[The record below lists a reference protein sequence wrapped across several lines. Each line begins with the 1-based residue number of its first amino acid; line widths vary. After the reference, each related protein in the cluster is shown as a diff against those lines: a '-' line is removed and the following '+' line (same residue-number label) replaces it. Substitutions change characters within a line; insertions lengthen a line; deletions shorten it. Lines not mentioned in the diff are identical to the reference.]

1 MDKRWI
7 LNKKADFESVER
19 LSKELNINKKLV
31 SLLFSRGVTTFDEA
45 KQFFRP
51 KLEHLHNPFLMKDM
65 DKAVERVLLAV
76 EKGEKIMVYGD
87 YDVDGTTAVSLLYT
101 FLKFFYKN
109 VEFYIP
115 DRYNEGYG
123 ISFKGIDYAESAG
136 AGLMIA
142 LDCGIKAV
150 DKVLYAKEKG
160 IEFIICDH
168 HRPGDSIPEAV
179 AVLDAKQEDCNYPF
193 KELSGCGVGFKLAQ
207 AIASKNNI
215 PEEKVFSLIDLVVV
229 SIAADIVP
237 MVGENRVLAYYGL
250 KKINSEPS
258 NGICSILKSA
268 GVLPSEDKASK
279 FYFSKE
285 ITISDLVFSLG
296 PRINAAGRIENATN
310 SVRLLISTNTEYA
323 EKLGAQINELNSTR
337 RDLDTNITKEAIEQI
352 EQNIQNTNKKT
363 TVVFNPEWHKGVIGI
378 VASRLIEK
386 FYKPTIV
393 FTRSGD
399 LITGSARSIKG
410 FDIYDAIDNSSY
422 MLEHFGGHTYAA
434 GLALKPEKLDLF
446 KAEFEKYADENLSEE
461 LMTPEIVI
469 DEELDVSD
477 VNLKFFKILKQFAPF
492 GPGNMSPIF
501 VSNNVI
507 DTGYAKIVGKNGQ
520 KHLKFSVVQTTK
532 RGAPIPSIGFNLGHH
547 YDKIKQSVPFSIC
560 YHIEENTWL
569 GRTSLQ
575 LRVLDIKFQ
584 NPDQEE
590 SDFSV
595 L

>member
-7 LNKKADFESVER
+7 YNNKADIESVER

-51 KLEHLHNPFLMKDM
+51 KLEHLHDPFLMKDM
-65 DKAVERVLLAV
+65 DKAVDRVLLAV

-136 AGLMIA
+136 VGLMIA

-160 IEFIICDH
+160 VEFIICDH

-179 AVLDAKQEDCNYPF
+179 AVLDAKQDDCNYPF

-268 GVLPSEDKASK
+268 GVLPTEDKASK
-279 FYFSKE
+279 FYFNKE

-352 EQNIQNTNKKT
+352 EKNIQNTNKKT

-393 FTRSGD
+393 FTKSGD

-446 KAEFEKYADENLSEE
+446 KAEFEKYADENLNEE
-461 LMTPEIVI
+461 LMTPEIGI

-477 VNLKFFKILKQFAPF
+477 VNVKFFKILKQFAPF
-492 GPGNMSPIF
+492 GPGNMSPVFI
-501 VSNNVI
+501 SNNVI

-532 RGAPIPSIGFNLGHH
+532 RGAPIPSIGFNLGHY
-547 YDKIKQSVPFSIC
+547 YDKIKQAVPFSIC
-560 YHIEENTWL
+560 YHIEENTWQ

-575 LRVLDIKFQ
+575 LRILDIKFQ

-590 SDFSV
+590 ADF
-595 L
+595 LTL

>member
-7 LNKKADFESVER
+7 LNNDSDFESVER

-31 SLLFSRGVTTFDEA
+31 SLLFSRGVTTYDEA

-51 KLEHLHNPFLMKDM
+51 KLEHLHDPFLMKDM
-65 DKAVERVLLAV
+65 DKAVDRVLLAV

-87 YDVDGTTAVSLLYT
+87 YDVDGTTAVSLVYS
-101 FLKFFYKN
+101 FIKSFYKN
-109 VEFYIP
+109 IEFYIP

-123 ISFKGIDYAESAG
+123 ISFKGIDYAHSVG
-136 AGLMIA
+136 SKLMIA

-150 DKVLYAKEKG
+150 DKVKYAKEKG

-168 HRPGDSIPEAV
+168 HRPGETIPDAV

-215 PEEKVFSLIDLVVV
+215 PENKVFSFIDLVVV

-250 KKINSEPS
+250 KKINNDPS

-268 GVLPSEDKASK
+268 GVLPSQDEASK
-279 FYFSKE
+279 YYFSKE
-285 ITISDLVFSLG
+285 ITINDLVFSLG

-352 EQNIQNTNKKT
+352 ENNAENANKKAT
-363 TVVFNPEWHKGVIGI
+363 IVYNPQWHKGVIGI
-378 VASRLIEK
+378 VASRLIER
-386 FYKPTIV
+386 FYKPTLV
-393 FTRSGD
+393 FTKSGD

-410 FDIYDAIDNSSY
+410 FDIYDAIDNSSDI
-422 MLEHFGGHTYAA
+422 LEHFGGHTYAA
-434 GLALKPEKLDLF
+434 GLALKPEKLEVF
-446 KAEFEKYADENLSEE
+446 KAEFQKYADENLKEE
-461 LMTPEIVI
+461 YLTPEISI

-477 VNLKFFKILKQFAPF
+477 VNIKFYKILKQFAPF
-492 GPGNMSPIF
+492 GPGNMSPVF

-532 RGAPIPSIGFNLGHH
+532 RGAPLSAIGFNLGHH
-547 YDKIKQSVPFSIC
+547 YDKIKQANPFSIC
-560 YHIEENTWL
+560 YHIEENTWQ

-575 LRVLDIKFQ
+575 LRILDIKFPD
-584 NPDQEE
+584 PDQEE
-590 SDFSV
+590 AYF
-595 L
+595 

>member
-7 LNKKADFESVER
+7 LNNDSDFESVER

-31 SLLFSRGVTTFDEA
+31 SLLFSRGVTTYDEA

-51 KLEHLHNPFLMKDM
+51 KLEHLHDPFLMKDM
-65 DKAVERVLLAV
+65 DKAVDRVLLAV

-87 YDVDGTTAVSLLYT
+87 YDVDGTTAVSLVYS
-101 FLKFFYKN
+101 FIKSFYKN
-109 VEFYIP
+109 IEFYIP

-123 ISFKGIDYAESAG
+123 ISFKGIDYAHSVG
-136 AGLMIA
+136 SKLMIA

-150 DKVLYAKEKG
+150 DKVKYAKEKG

-168 HRPGDSIPEAV
+168 HRPGETIPDAV

-215 PEEKVFSLIDLVVV
+215 SENKVFSFIDLVVV

-250 KKINSEPS
+250 KKINNDPS

-268 GVLPSEDKASK
+268 GVLPSQDEASK
-279 FYFSKE
+279 YYFSKE
-285 ITISDLVFSLG
+285 ITINDLVFSLG

-352 EQNIQNTNKKT
+352 ENNAENANKKAT
-363 TVVFNPEWHKGVIGI
+363 IVYNPQWHKGVIGI
-378 VASRLIEK
+378 VASRLIER
-386 FYKPTIV
+386 FYKPTLV
-393 FTRSGD
+393 FTKSGD

-410 FDIYDAIDNSSY
+410 FDIYDAIDNSSDI
-422 MLEHFGGHTYAA
+422 LEHFGGHTYAA
-434 GLALKPEKLDLF
+434 GLALKPEKLEVF
-446 KAEFEKYADENLSEE
+446 KAEFQKYADENLKEE
-461 LMTPEIVI
+461 YLTPEISI

-477 VNLKFFKILKQFAPF
+477 VNIKFYKILKQFAPF
-492 GPGNMSPIF
+492 GPGNMSPVF

-532 RGAPIPSIGFNLGHH
+532 RGAPLSAIGFNLGHH
-547 YDKIKQSVPFSIC
+547 YDKIKQANPFSIC
-560 YHIEENTWL
+560 YHIEENTWQ

-575 LRVLDIKFQ
+575 LRILDIKFPD
-584 NPDQEE
+584 PDQEE
-590 SDFSV
+590 AYF
-595 L
+595 